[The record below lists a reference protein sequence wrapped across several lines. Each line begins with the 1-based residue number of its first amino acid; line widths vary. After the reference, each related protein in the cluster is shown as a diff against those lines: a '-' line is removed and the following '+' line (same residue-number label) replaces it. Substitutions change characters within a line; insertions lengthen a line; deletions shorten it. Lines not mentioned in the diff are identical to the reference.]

1 MIDMYLSN
9 RSDLMVRLA
18 RSFPLPPAPRELVPR
33 SADELRVSAIV
44 ERLEQAWRAVA
55 ADVPELPEVA
65 IVVASGDEG
74 LKVKRWGHWAAARWV
89 VPGGDRRGEILIA
102 AERLGHGPIAVLG
115 TLLHEAAHALAHV
128 RGIADT
134 SRQGRYHNERYRQLA
149 LELGLKVDKDE
160 TYGWTLTSLP
170 DSTVDRYQGV
180 LDALERGFR
189 GYRALPP
196 GMGPEEKA
204 PTAGAGQD
212 EPATTGTDELR
223 AASGRLLVVC
233 GCPTPRKLRVSKA
246 IFELGPIDCGL
257 CGQPFHTHP

>member
-1 MIDMYLSN
+1 
-9 RSDLMVRLA
+9 MVRLA
-18 RSFPLPPAPRELVPR
+18 RPLPLPPAPRELVPH
-33 SADELRVSAIV
+33 SDEELRVSAIV
-44 ERLEQAWRAVA
+44 ELLEQAWRAVA

-89 VPGGDRRGEILIA
+89 IPGGDRRGEILIA

-115 TLLHEAAHALAHV
+115 TLLHEAAHALAHA

-149 LELGLKVDKDE
+149 LELGLKVDKDS

-196 GMGPEEKA
+196 GMGPEEKGPPA
-204 PTAGAGQD
+204 AGAGEKD
-212 EPATTGTDELR
+212 EEATAGPDETR
-223 AASGRLLVVC
+223 GAAGRLLAVC
-233 GCPTPRKLRVSKA
+233 ACPTPRKLRVSKA
-246 IFELGPIDCGL
+246 IFELGPINCGL
-257 CGQPFHTHP
+257 CGAAFTTD